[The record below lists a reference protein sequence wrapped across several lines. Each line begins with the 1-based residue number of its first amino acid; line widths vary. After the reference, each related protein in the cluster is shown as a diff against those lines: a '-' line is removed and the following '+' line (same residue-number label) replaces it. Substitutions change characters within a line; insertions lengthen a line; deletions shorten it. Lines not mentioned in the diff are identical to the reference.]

1 VKNLNICTVA
11 AVSALVLAACD
22 QSDKA
27 KASPAAVEVAARYCA
42 QEFKPYDVIVDAC
55 LAEVGNGKR
64 GSSCATFDQ
73 VDAIL
78 ARRMKASNFKECRPP
93 AVRFGPGSRNT

>member
-1 VKNLNICTVA
+1 VKNSNIRI
-11 AVSALVLAACD
+11 VSSVFALALAACD
-22 QSDKA
+22 QRGGTTPS
-27 KASPAAVEVAARYCA
+27 SAAVEVAAKYCA

-64 GSSCATFDQ
+64 GNSCATFDQ

-78 ARRMKASNFKECRPP
+78 AQRMKASNFKECRPP
-93 AVRFGPGSRNT
+93 AVRFGPNASNK